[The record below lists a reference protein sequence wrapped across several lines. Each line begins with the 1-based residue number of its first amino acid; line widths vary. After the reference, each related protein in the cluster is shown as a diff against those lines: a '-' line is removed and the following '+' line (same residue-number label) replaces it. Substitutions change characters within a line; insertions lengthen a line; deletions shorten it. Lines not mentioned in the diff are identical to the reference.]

1 MGRMESKSTIGV
13 KYYDVLS
20 KKTFG
25 EIMALDR
32 RLPLYSFENQGGS
45 RLRETY
51 FDTPGK
57 LLERAGLTLCKVVE
71 GNKACFIVEK
81 QFSSSSRLTLTR
93 REEKIFVQ
101 DIEPNDDVK
110 KHMTSIIDGVTSMF
124 TTNFSVDLENVL
136 KTVQPKLDILTR
148 YSQLKVFSGNGFK
161 GIINF
166 EEVQF
171 KNYETKKNVERL
183 MMKVQ
188 MTSSLTYLSTFD
200 DFNKELQRFCKTI
213 FEINDTKFQIAERV
227 TKPQTNSTNG
237 KK

>member
-1 MGRMESKSTIGV
+1 MGRMESKSTIGI

-200 DFNKELQRFCKTI
+200 DFNKELQRLCKTI
-213 FEINDTKFQIAERV
+213 FEINDTKFQIAQRV

>member
-1 MGRMESKSTIGV
+1 MESKSTIGV

-200 DFNKELQRFCKTI
+200 DFNKELQRLCKTI
-213 FEINDTKFQIAERV
+213 FEINDTKFQIAQRV